1 MRQRV
6 KPHSR
11 IWKATGWV
19 VLACL
24 ALSTSGCGRP
34 EFRPKPELA
43 ALDAKTHQIESVNLT
58 EQSKTPPVSIE
69 EATKELAKG
78 AAEPNQPRRSLKL
91 TIEEVRAAAL
101 ANNLDLKVQL
111 IDPALAQEEIDIE
124 RARFE
129 SVFRA
134 SAGYG
139 RTSVP
144 GEGTSSSRSFEP
156 SIETPLRTGGAVTA
170 SLPIGD
176 ADDVSDA
183 AASVRVVQQLLRG
196 AGTQVNT
203 YSLQVAGYNKGAVD
217 ALTKFQAIYIL
228 GGADIAYW
236 QLYAARKQLAISREQ
251 YKLAQNQLRHARN
264 KVAAGSAPK
273 IEIVYSEA
281 GLSSRLDAVIGA
293 ETRVRNSERDLLRIM
308 NRPDL
313 PLNSPV
319 DINTVTPPNPKGLD
333 LDPEAL
339 VQAALQ
345 NRMEMAE
352 LEFSLAIHD
361 IRIAQARNDLLPL
374 LELEYAYTAGGKAGS
389 VGGAFDTL
397 FREPTQDHRIGLS
410 AIIPLGNRAAEAQYR
425 QARLGK
431 VRTQLNRQ
439 QQEQTIRQQVYDAV
453 DYLQQ
458 NWRRILAAEQGV
470 IAAERDYRVNQS
482 QFRLGYRTST
492 DVLLAAGRLSDE
504 QLRQIGAFTDYEIA
518 QVGLAAAT
526 GTLLGWGQVRLPP
539 ASLEGT

>member
-1 MRQRV
+1 MKNKGSKQDTIRNVAR
-6 KPHSR
+6 
-11 IWKATGWV
+11 WAGE
-19 VLACL
+19 VLV
-24 ALSTSGCGRP
+24 ALWLVGCGRP
-34 EFRPKPELA
+34 EFRPRPELA

-58 EQSKTPPVSIE
+58 EQSRTPPVSIE
-69 EATKELAKG
+69 EATKELAKE

-101 ANNLDLKVQL
+101 ANNLDLKVRL
-111 IDPALAQEEIDIE
+111 IDPALAQEDIDIE

-129 SVFRA
+129 SVFHA
-134 SAGYG
+134 SARYD

-144 GEGTSSSRSFEP
+144 GERALSSRSFEP
-156 SIETPLRTGGAVTA
+156 SVETPLQTGGAVAA
-170 SLPIGD
+170 SLPMGEVG
-176 ADDVSDA
+176 DVSDA
-183 AASVRVVQQLLRG
+183 AACVRVVQQLLRG

-203 YSLQVAGYNKGAVD
+203 YSIQVAGYNKGSVD

-236 QLYAARKQLAISREQ
+236 QLYAARKQLAVNREQ

-281 GLSSRLDAVIGA
+281 GLSSRLDAVIWA
-293 ETRVRNSERDLLRIM
+293 ETNVRNCERDLRRIM
-308 NRPDL
+308 NRSDL

-319 DINTVTPPNPKGLD
+319 DINTVTSPNPKGLD

-345 NRMEMAE
+345 NRMDMAE
-352 LEFSLAIHD
+352 LEFRLAIHD
-361 IRIAQARNDLLPL
+361 IQIARARNDLLPL
-374 LELEYAYTAGGKAGS
+374 LELEYAYTASGQAGN

-397 FREPTQDHRIGLS
+397 FREPEQNHQIGLS
-410 AIIPLGNRAAEAQYR
+410 ATIPLGNRAAEAQYR
-425 QARLGK
+425 QARLAK

-439 QQEQTIRQQVYDAV
+439 QQEQTIRQQVYNAV
-453 DYLQQ
+453 DSLQQ
-458 NWRRILAAEQGV
+458 SWRRILAAEQGV

-518 QVGLAAAT
+518 QVQLAAAT